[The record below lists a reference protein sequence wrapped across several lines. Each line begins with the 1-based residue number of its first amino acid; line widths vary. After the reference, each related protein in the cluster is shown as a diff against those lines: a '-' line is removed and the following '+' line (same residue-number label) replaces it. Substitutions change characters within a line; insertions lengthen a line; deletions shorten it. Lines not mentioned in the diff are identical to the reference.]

1 MIDRIYALRKSLHNY
16 ANGGYVL
23 IAVTVLAMIVANS
36 PLHTLYFSWWEQPVK
51 FQIGGFNLFE
61 HHGHPMSLMQV
72 INDALMAV
80 FFFSVGL
87 EIKREVLV
95 GELSSLRKAL
105 LPVIAAVGGII
116 IPITIYR
123 LMSTDAAILQGS
135 AIPMAT
141 DIAFSL
147 GILSMFGKRVPIGL
161 KIFLATLAVADDIGG
176 ILVIAIFYTEE
187 LSAMWLLYS
196 AGVLAV
202 MLLGARLHINSK
214 LFYLFGALVVWYF
227 FLHSGIH
234 PTIAGVL
241 AAFCVP
247 AHPVMNT
254 RHFIDE
260 ICEAVKDF
268 PQAKPVK
275 RGETYILSPEQMNAL
290 KSVESASDKVISP
303 LQDLEDTLH
312 PLVNYLIIPLFA
324 FANAGISLSGIAFS
338 SLFQGIS
345 LSVWVA
351 LVAGKFMGI
360 MLFSYLP
367 VALGWVKR
375 PDIVSWPMIAGVS
388 ALGGIGFTVSLFIAN
403 LSFPLDTEAN
413 TLLLNQA
420 KLGILAGSL
429 LSGVIGYLILSFSLP
444 RKVAGE

>member
-61 HHGHPMSLMQV
+61 HHGHPMTLMQV

-254 RHFIDE
+254 RRFIDE

-351 LVAGKFMGI
+351 LVAGKFIGI

-375 PDIVSWPMIAGVS
+375 PDIVTWPMIAGVS

-413 TLLLNQA
+413 ALL
-420 KLGILAGSL
+420 LGILAGSL

>member
-61 HHGHPMSLMQV
+61 HHGHPMTLMQV

-123 LMSTDAAILQGS
+123 LMSTEAAILQGS

-254 RHFIDE
+254 RRFIDE

-324 FANAGISLSGIAFS
+324 FANAGISLSGTAFS

-345 LSVWVA
+345 VSVWVA

-375 PDIVSWPMIAGVS
+375 PDIVTWPMIAGVS

-413 TLLLNQA
+413 ALLLNQA

>member
-61 HHGHPMSLMQV
+61 HHGHPMTLMQV

-214 LFYLFGALVVWYF
+214 LFYLFGALFVWYF

-254 RHFIDE
+254 RRFIDE

-413 TLLLNQA
+413 ALLLNQA

>member
-1 MIDRIYALRKSLHNY
+1 M
-16 ANGGYVL
+16 
-23 IAVTVLAMIVANS
+23 
-36 PLHTLYFSWWEQPVK
+36 
-51 FQIGGFNLFE
+51 
-61 HHGHPMSLMQV
+61 
-72 INDALMAV
+72 
-80 FFFSVGL
+80 
-87 EIKREVLV
+87 
-95 GELSSLRKAL
+95 
-105 LPVIAAVGGII
+105 
-116 IPITIYR
+116 
-123 LMSTDAAILQGS
+123 
-135 AIPMAT
+135 
-141 DIAFSL
+141 
-147 GILSMFGKRVPIGL
+147 
-161 KIFLATLAVADDIGG
+161 
-176 ILVIAIFYTEE
+176 
-187 LSAMWLLYS
+187 
-196 AGVLAV
+196 
-202 MLLGARLHINSK
+202 
-214 LFYLFGALVVWYF
+214 
-227 FLHSGIH
+227 
-234 PTIAGVL
+234 
-241 AAFCVP
+241 
-247 AHPVMNT
+247 
-254 RHFIDE
+254 
-260 ICEAVKDF
+260 
-268 PQAKPVK
+268 K

-375 PDIVSWPMIAGVS
+375 PDIVTWPMIAGVS

-413 TLLLNQA
+413 ALLLNQA

-444 RKVAGE
+444 RKVVGE

>member
-36 PLHTLYFSWWEQPVK
+36 PLQNLYFSWWQQPVLL
-51 FQIGGFNLFE
+51 QIGNFNLFE
-61 HHGHPMSLMQV
+61 HHGHPMTLMQV
-72 INDALMAV
+72 INDALMAI

-95 GELSSLRKAL
+95 GELSSIKKAL
-105 LPVIAAVGGII
+105 LPVIAAVGGIVL
-116 IPITIYR
+116 PITIYR
-123 LMSTDAAILQGS
+123 LLSADDALLQGS

-187 LSAMWLLYS
+187 LSAVWLLYS
-196 AGVLAV
+196 AIVLV
-202 MLLGARLHINSK
+202 LLLLGSRLHINSK
-214 LFYLFGALVVWYF
+214 LFYVIGAVAVWYF

-260 ICEAVKDF
+260 ICDAVKDF

-275 RGETYILSPEQMNAL
+275 RGETYILSTEQLNAL

-324 FANAGISLSGIAFS
+324 FANAGISLSHIAFS

-345 LSVWVA
+345 LSIWVA
-351 LVAGKFMGI
+351 LVAGKFLGI
-360 MLFSYLP
+360 FLFSYIP
-367 VALGWVKR
+367 VALGWVR
-375 PDIVSWPMIAGVS
+375 RSDIVTWPMIAGVS

-403 LSFPLDTEAN
+403 LSFPVDDVTNL
-413 TLLLNQA
+413 LLLNQA
-420 KLGILAGSL
+420 KLGILVGSL
-429 LSGVIGYLILSFSLP
+429 LSGVIGYFILSFSLP
-444 RKVAGE
+444 RKPVQE

>member
-36 PLHTLYFSWWEQPVK
+36 PLHTLYFSWWEQLVK

-61 HHGHPMSLMQV
+61 HHGHPMTLMQV

-123 LMSTDAAILQGS
+123 LMSTEAAILQGS

-254 RHFIDE
+254 RRFIDE

-375 PDIVSWPMIAGVS
+375 PDIVTWPMIAGVS

-413 TLLLNQA
+413 ALLLNQA

>member
-61 HHGHPMSLMQV
+61 HHGHPMTLMQV

-80 FFFSVGL
+80 FFFSVEL

-214 LFYLFGALVVWYF
+214 LFYLFGALFVWYF

-254 RHFIDE
+254 RRFIDE

-375 PDIVSWPMIAGVS
+375 PDIVTWPMIAGVS

-413 TLLLNQA
+413 ALLLNQA

>member
-61 HHGHPMSLMQV
+61 HHGHPMTLMQV

-187 LSAMWLLYS
+187 LLAMWLLYS

-254 RHFIDE
+254 RRFIDE

-375 PDIVSWPMIAGVS
+375 PDIVTWPMIAGVS

-403 LSFPLDTEAN
+403 LSFPLDTEVNA
-413 TLLLNQA
+413 LLLNQA

>member
-61 HHGHPMSLMQV
+61 HHGHPMTLMQV

-254 RHFIDE
+254 RRFIDE

-312 PLVNYLIIPLFA
+312 TLVNYLIIPLFA

-375 PDIVSWPMIAGVS
+375 PDIVTWPMIAGVS

-413 TLLLNQA
+413 ALLLNQA

>member
-61 HHGHPMSLMQV
+61 HHGHPMTLMQV

-254 RHFIDE
+254 RRFIDE

-367 VALGWVKR
+367 VVLGWVKR
-375 PDIVSWPMIAGVS
+375 PDIVTWPMIAGVS

-413 TLLLNQA
+413 ALLLNQA

>member
-61 HHGHPMSLMQV
+61 HHGHPMTLMQV

-123 LMSTDAAILQGS
+123 LMSTEAAILQGS

-254 RHFIDE
+254 RRFIDE

-375 PDIVSWPMIAGVS
+375 PDIVTWPMIAGVS

-413 TLLLNQA
+413 ALLLNQA

>member
-61 HHGHPMSLMQV
+61 HHGHPMTLMQV

-241 AAFCVP
+241 
-247 AHPVMNT
+247 
-254 RHFIDE
+254 DQ
-260 ICEAVKDF
+260 EAWVAYQGKAPLTDSLNLKDVDTLF
-268 PQAKPVK
+268 ADIPQIHYV
-275 RGETYILSPEQMNAL
+275 GEQ
-290 KSVESASDKVISP
+290 DKVVP
-303 LQDLEDTLH
+303 
-312 PLVNYLIIPLFA
+312 P
-324 FANAGISLSGIAFS
+324 
-338 SLFQGIS
+338 
-345 LSVWVA
+345 A
-351 LVAGKFMGI
+351 L
-360 MLFSYLP
+360 
-367 VALGWVKR
+367 
-375 PDIVSWPMIAGVS
+375 
-388 ALGGIGFTVSLFIAN
+388 
-403 LSFPLDTEAN
+403 TEAFVSDP
-413 TLLLNQA
+413 TTVVVVPKATHTKGFQSIYPA
-420 KLGILAGSL
+420 I
-429 LSGVIGYLILSFSLP
+429 YQE
-444 RKVAGE
+444 R

>member
-61 HHGHPMSLMQV
+61 HHGHPMALMQV

-254 RHFIDE
+254 RRFIDE

-351 LVAGKFMGI
+351 LVAGKFIGI

-375 PDIVSWPMIAGVS
+375 PDIVTWPMIAGVS

-403 LSFPLDTEAN
+403 LSFPLDTEVNA
-413 TLLLNQA
+413 LLLNQA

>member
-61 HHGHPMSLMQV
+61 HHGHPMTLMQV

-187 LSAMWLLYS
+187 LLAMWLLYS

-254 RHFIDE
+254 RRFIDE

-375 PDIVSWPMIAGVS
+375 PDIVTWPMIAGVS

-413 TLLLNQA
+413 ALLLNQA

>member
-61 HHGHPMSLMQV
+61 HHGHPMTLMQV

-176 ILVIAIFYTEE
+176 IQVIAIFYTEE
-187 LSAMWLLYS
+187 LSDMWLLYS

-254 RHFIDE
+254 RRFIDE

-351 LVAGKFMGI
+351 LVAGKFIGI

-375 PDIVSWPMIAGVS
+375 PDIVTWPMIAGVS

-403 LSFPLDTEAN
+403 LSFPLDTEVNA
-413 TLLLNQA
+413 LLLNQA

>member
-61 HHGHPMSLMQV
+61 HHGHPMTLMQV

-254 RHFIDE
+254 RRFIDE

-312 PLVNYLIIPLFA
+312 TLVNYLIIPLFA

-351 LVAGKFMGI
+351 LVAGKFIGI

-375 PDIVSWPMIAGVS
+375 PDIVTWPMIAGVS

-403 LSFPLDTEAN
+403 LSFPLDTEVNA
-413 TLLLNQA
+413 LLLNQA

>member
-36 PLHTLYFSWWEQPVK
+36 PLHTLYFSWWEQLVK

-61 HHGHPMSLMQV
+61 HHGHPMTLMQV

-254 RHFIDE
+254 RRFIDE

-351 LVAGKFMGI
+351 LVAGKFIGI

-375 PDIVSWPMIAGVS
+375 PDIVTWPMIAGVS

-403 LSFPLDTEAN
+403 LSFPLDTEVNA
-413 TLLLNQA
+413 LLLNQA

>member
-23 IAVTVLAMIVANS
+23 IAVTVLAMVIANS
-36 PLHTLYFSWWEQPVK
+36 PLQTLYFSWWERPVLL
-51 FQIGGFNLFE
+51 QIGDFNLFE
-61 HHGHPMSLMQV
+61 HHGHAMSLMQV
-72 INDALMAV
+72 INDALMAI

-105 LPVIAAVGGII
+105 LPVIAAVGGIVL
-116 IPITIYR
+116 PITIYR
-123 LMSTDAAILQGS
+123 LLSSDAAILQGS

-161 KIFLATLAVADDIGG
+161 KIFLATLAIADDIGG
-176 ILVIAIFYTEE
+176 ILVIALFYTEQ
-187 LSAMWLLYS
+187 LSILWLVYS
-196 AGVLAV
+196 ALVLGGL
-202 MLLGARLHINSK
+202 LLGSRLHIHSK
-214 LFYLFGALVVWYF
+214 LFYVVGGVTVWYF

-241 AAFCVP
+241 VAFCVP
-247 AHPVMNT
+247 AHPVMDT
-254 RHFIDE
+254 RRFIDE
-260 ICEAVKDF
+260 ICEVVRDF
-268 PQAKPVK
+268 PQTKQIK
-275 RGETYILSPEQMNAL
+275 RGETYILSPEQLNAL

-312 PLVNYLIIPLFA
+312 PLINYLIIPLFA
-324 FANAGISLSGIAFS
+324 FANAGISLSDITFL

-345 LSVWVA
+345 LSIWVA
-351 LVAGKFMGI
+351 LVAGKFIGI

-367 VALGWVKR
+367 VVFGWAKK
-375 PDIVSWPMIAGVS
+375 PDIVTWPMIAGVS
-388 ALGGIGFTVSLFIAN
+388 ALGGIGFTVSLFIGN
-403 LSFPLDTEAN
+403 LSFPLDSATNA
-413 TLLLNQA
+413 LLLNQA
-420 KLGILAGSL
+420 KLGILVGSL
-429 LSGVIGYLILSFSLP
+429 LSGVIGYFILSSTLP
-444 RKVAGE
+444 KKPVNE

>member
-61 HHGHPMSLMQV
+61 HHGHPMTLMQV

-187 LSAMWLLYS
+187 LSAIWLLYS

-254 RHFIDE
+254 RRFIDE

-367 VALGWVKR
+367 VVLGWVKR
-375 PDIVSWPMIAGVS
+375 PDIVTWPMIAGVS

-413 TLLLNQA
+413 ALLLNQA

>member
-61 HHGHPMSLMQV
+61 HHGHPMTLMQV

-227 FLHSGIH
+227 FLYSGIH

-254 RHFIDE
+254 RRFIDE

-367 VALGWVKR
+367 VALGLVKR
-375 PDIVSWPMIAGVS
+375 PDIVTWPMIAGVS

-403 LSFPLDTEAN
+403 LSFPLDTEVNA
-413 TLLLNQA
+413 LLLNQA

>member
-36 PLHTLYFSWWEQPVK
+36 PLHTLYFSWWEQLVK

-61 HHGHPMSLMQV
+61 HHGHPMTLMQV

-123 LMSTDAAILQGS
+123 LMSTEAAILQGS

-254 RHFIDE
+254 RRFIDE

-375 PDIVSWPMIAGVS
+375 PDIVTWPMIAGVS

-403 LSFPLDTEAN
+403 LSFPLDTEVNA
-413 TLLLNQA
+413 LLLNQA

>member
-61 HHGHPMSLMQV
+61 HHGHPMTLMQV

-176 ILVIAIFYTEE
+176 ILVIAIYYTEE

-254 RHFIDE
+254 RRFIDE

-375 PDIVSWPMIAGVS
+375 PDIVTWPMIAGVS

-403 LSFPLDTEAN
+403 LSFPLDTEVNA
-413 TLLLNQA
+413 LLLNQA

>member
-61 HHGHPMSLMQV
+61 HHGHPMTLMQV

-254 RHFIDE
+254 RRFIDE

-375 PDIVSWPMIAGVS
+375 PDIVTWPMIAGVS

-413 TLLLNQA
+413 ALLLNQA

-444 RKVAGE
+444 RKVVGE

>member
-23 IAVTVLAMIVANS
+23 IAVTVLAMVVANS
-36 PLHTLYFSWWEQPVK
+36 PWQALYFSWWQQPVL

-61 HHGHPMSLMQV
+61 HQGHPMTLMQV

-95 GELSSLRKAL
+95 GELSSIKKAL

-116 IPITIYR
+116 MPITIYR
-123 LMSTDAAILQGS
+123 LMSSDATVLQGS
-135 AIPMAT
+135 AVPMAT

-176 ILVIAIFYTEE
+176 ILVIAVFYTEE

-196 AGVLAV
+196 IGVLAL
-202 MLLGARLHINSK
+202 MLLGSRLHINSK
-214 LFYLFGALVVWYF
+214 LFYLLGAVIVWYF

-268 PQAKPVK
+268 PQAKPVR
-275 RGETYILSPEQMNAL
+275 RGETYILSSEQMNAL

-351 LVAGKFMGI
+351 LVAGKFIGI
-360 MLFSYLP
+360 MLFSYIP
-367 VALGWVKR
+367 VALGWVKM
-375 PDIVSWPMIAGVS
+375 PSVATWPMVAGVS

-403 LSFPLDTEAN
+403 LSFPLDSEAN
-413 TLLLNQA
+413 IMLLNQA

-429 LSGVIGYLILSFSLP
+429 LSGIIGYLILKISLP
-444 RKVAGE
+444 RKVVNE

>member
-61 HHGHPMSLMQV
+61 HHGHPMTLMQV

-227 FLHSGIH
+227 SLHSGIH

-254 RHFIDE
+254 RRFIDE

-375 PDIVSWPMIAGVS
+375 PDIVTWPMIAGVS

-413 TLLLNQA
+413 ALLLNQA

>member
-61 HHGHPMSLMQV
+61 HHGHPMTLMQV

-254 RHFIDE
+254 RRFIDE

-303 LQDLEDTLH
+303 LQNLEDTLH

-375 PDIVSWPMIAGVS
+375 PDIVTWPMIAGLS

-413 TLLLNQA
+413 ALLLNQA

>member
-16 ANGGYVL
+16 ANGGFVL

-61 HHGHPMSLMQV
+61 HHGHPMTLMQV

-254 RHFIDE
+254 RRFIDE

-375 PDIVSWPMIAGVS
+375 PDIVTWPMIAGVS

-413 TLLLNQA
+413 ALLLNQA